1 MEDVL
6 EEILQDE
13 IMDEDDVVTVRPT
26 RGYAHF
32 TIVVRLIWL
41 SSFRD
46 LVKTGTKQINPSQL
60 KAVYGFLST
69 TLTEFLPSIV
79 SEEAF
84 KYPARY
90 CVNIKL

>member
-32 TIVVRLIWL
+32 TIV
-41 SSFRD
+41 
-46 LVKTGTKQINPSQL
+46 
-60 KAVYGFLST
+60 
-69 TLTEFLPSIV
+69 
-79 SEEAF
+79 
-84 KYPARY
+84 
-90 CVNIKL
+90 